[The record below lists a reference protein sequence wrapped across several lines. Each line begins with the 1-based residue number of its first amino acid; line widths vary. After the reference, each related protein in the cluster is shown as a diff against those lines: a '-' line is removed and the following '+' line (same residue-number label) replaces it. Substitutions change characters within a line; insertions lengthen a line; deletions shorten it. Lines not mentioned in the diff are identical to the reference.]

1 MPTALRVTSRSTSNT
16 LLRIMLCASL
26 AIGASY
32 FFLAGIKVSAVADV
46 LAAWSFEGVTVSST
60 AGTAPV
66 ITVGS
71 PAADSG
77 VQTAG
82 SSFTGLHASSATV
95 WSTPAGNGSAKISF
109 V

>member
-1 MPTALRVTSRSTSNT
+1 MPTASRFTSRSRSKT
-16 LLRIMLCASL
+16 LLRILLCSAL
-26 AIGASY
+26 AIGAFY
-32 FFLAGIKVSAVADV
+32 FLLAGIKVSAVADV
-46 LAAWSFEGVTVSST
+46 LAAWGFEGVTVSST

-82 SSFTGLHASSATV
+82 SSFTGFHTSCSNCLEYSC
-95 WSTPAGNGSAKISF
+95 GQRF
-109 V
+109 R